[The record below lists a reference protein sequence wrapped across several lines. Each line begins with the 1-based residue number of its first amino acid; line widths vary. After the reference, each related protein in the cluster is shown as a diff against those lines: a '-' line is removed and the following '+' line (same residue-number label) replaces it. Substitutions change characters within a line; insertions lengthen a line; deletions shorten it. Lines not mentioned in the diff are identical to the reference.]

1 MKHSILHS
9 AIAAAM
15 AIGLAACS
23 SGSDVAGIGG
33 SGITAT
39 GTITGFGSV
48 ILDDVKF
55 ETSSSTFDVDDNP
68 DSTEDALALGM
79 RVTIK
84 GTLNADGV
92 TGTADSI
99 TYDDELQGPVSIPV
113 NDVDADNK
121 TITVLGITVAL
132 NRNTTRF
139 DTDEP
144 IAGTFDFDSI
154 DQGNNV
160 EISGY
165 LDSSNQLIATRV
177 ELEDETFDF
186 NNDSVEVRG
195 TVSNLMAGNFTLNLL
210 GISGV
215 TVDVDTTLSPTDY
228 ELTGELSDGILVEV
242 EGKCTNANCDT
253 IDAKSVEEESEG
265 FEDDGDVEIKGF
277 ITRYDSNSDFDVDGL
292 LVDASNAQFE
302 PASLVLAQDMFVEV
316 EGTVTNNVLIATK
329 VELED

>member
-1 MKHSILHS
+1 MKHSILYS

-99 TYDDELQGPVSIPV
+99 TYDDELQGPVSDPV

-154 DQGNNV
+154 AQGNNI

-165 LDSSNQLIATRV
+165 LNSSNQLVATRV

-186 NNDSVEVRG
+186 NNDTVEVRG
-195 TVSNLMAGNFTLNLL
+195 TVSNLISDNFTLNLL
-210 GISGV
+210 GISSATVNVV
-215 TVDVDTTLSPTDY
+215 TSPGTEY

-242 EGKCTNANCDT
+242 EGKCTDANCDT

-277 ITRYDSNSDFDVDGL
+277 ITRYDSDSNFDVDGL